1 MVCLAMKITRNL
13 TNELIVICY
22 LPDPQLAQTTKGMLF
37 EKSGL
42 YRLIRDRFKAWGS
55 EYQWQPGQ
63 W

>member
-22 LPDPQLAQTTKGMLF
+22 LPSPQLAQTTKGMLF

-42 YRLIRDRFKAWGS
+42 YRLIAERNKPAK
-55 EYQWQPGQ
+55 
-63 W
+63 